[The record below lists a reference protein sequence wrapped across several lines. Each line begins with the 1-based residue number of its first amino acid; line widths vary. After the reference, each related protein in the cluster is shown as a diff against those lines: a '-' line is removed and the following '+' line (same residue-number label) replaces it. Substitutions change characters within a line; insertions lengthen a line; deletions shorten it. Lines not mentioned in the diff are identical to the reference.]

1 MAVTKAKKK
10 VVKKVSHGIA
20 HVVATNNNTRIT
32 ITDQSGAVL
41 TWATAGANNFK
52 GAKKSTPYAATV
64 VADAVGKKVAE
75 MGMKTVD
82 VLMRGIGQGRE
93 SAVRGLANAGL
104 IVQSIT
110 DTTRIPHNGCRPKK
124 VRRVYNIIIYLLA
137 VVGVYVLVMHFA
149 TPTVCI
155 CIILFNFQIGNNLDV
170 KIKKSAD
177 ADFFYYRLH
186 VPQRGLGDGT

>member
-1 MAVTKAKKK
+1 MIYEN
-10 VVKKVSHGIA
+10 G
-20 HVVATNNNTRIT
+20 
-32 ITDQSGAVL
+32 
-41 TWATAGANNFK
+41 TAFLLP
-52 GAKKSTPYAATV
+52 SAATV

-124 VRRVYNIIIYLLA
+124 VRRV
-137 VVGVYVLVMHFA
+137 
-149 TPTVCI
+149 
-155 CIILFNFQIGNNLDV
+155 
-170 KIKKSAD
+170 
-177 ADFFYYRLH
+177 
-186 VPQRGLGDGT
+186 

>member
-93 SAVRGLANAGL
+93 SAVCMFEYTSQSPLRVSISFYL
-104 IVQSIT
+104 IFYRTYIRKRDCSCT
-110 DTTRIPHNGCRPKK
+110 LCTLRNP
-124 VRRVYNIIIYLLA
+124 
-137 VVGVYVLVMHFA
+137 VYVSLYHS
-149 TPTVCI
+149 I
-155 CIILFNFQIGNNLDV
+155 
-170 KIKKSAD
+170 
-177 ADFFYYRLH
+177 
-186 VPQRGLGDGT
+186 

>member
-1 MAVTKAKKK
+1 MGFEALIRRSTKPLAPILLKSAEK
-10 VVKKVSHGIA
+10 SI
-20 HVVATNNNTRIT
+20 
-32 ITDQSGAVL
+32 S
-41 TWATAGANNFK
+41 
-52 GAKKSTPYAATV
+52 AKKSTPYAATV

-124 VRRVYNIIIYLLA
+124 VRRV
-137 VVGVYVLVMHFA
+137 
-149 TPTVCI
+149 
-155 CIILFNFQIGNNLDV
+155 
-170 KIKKSAD
+170 
-177 ADFFYYRLH
+177 
-186 VPQRGLGDGT
+186 

>member
-110 DTTRIPHNGCRPKK
+110 DTTRIPHNGIKYNNISTRGGGCSCMFEYTSQPPLRVSISFYLIFCR
-124 VRRVYNIIIYLLA
+124 IYIHKWGCSCTFCTLRN
-137 VVGVYVLVMHFA
+137 
-149 TPTVCI
+149 PVC
-155 CIILFNFQIGNNLDV
+155 V
-170 KIKKSAD
+170 S
-177 ADFFYYRLH
+177 LH
-186 VPQRGLGDGT
+186 HSI

>member
-1 MAVTKAKKK
+1 MAVTKTKKK
-10 VVKKVSHGIA
+10 VIKKVSHGIA

-32 ITDQSGAVL
+32 ITDPSGAVL

-64 VADAVGKKVAE
+64 VADSVGKKVAE

-104 IVQSIT
+104 VVQSIT

-124 VRRVYNIIIYLLA
+124 VRRV
-137 VVGVYVLVMHFA
+137 
-149 TPTVCI
+149 
-155 CIILFNFQIGNNLDV
+155 
-170 KIKKSAD
+170 
-177 ADFFYYRLH
+177 
-186 VPQRGLGDGT
+186 

>member
-110 DTTRIPHNGCRPKK
+110 D
-124 VRRVYNIIIYLLA
+124 IIYLRA
-137 VVGVYVLVMHFA
+137 VGVARVRFVHVA
-149 TPTVCI
+149 IPTACI
-155 CIILFNFQIGNNLDV
+155 YIILFNFL
-170 KIKKSAD
+170 KSHYAIP
-177 ADFFYYRLH
+177 FTYLCTILFNFSTMYTSQSPLRVSISFYLIF
-186 VPQRGLGDGT
+186 

>member
-1 MAVTKAKKK
+1 MAVTKSKKK

-75 MGMKTVD
+75 MGMQTVD

-124 VRRVYNIIIYLLA
+124 VRRVSFYAFGQNI
-137 VVGVYVLVMHFA
+137 
-149 TPTVCI
+149 
-155 CIILFNFQIGNNLDV
+155 
-170 KIKKSAD
+170 KSPAYWS
-177 ADFFYYRLH
+177 DFFYIVKNTFH
-186 VPQRGLGDGT
+186 KF

>member
-1 MAVTKAKKK
+1 MAVTKSKKK

-32 ITDQSGAVL
+32 ITDQTGAVL

-82 VLMRGIGQGRE
+82 VLMRGIGQGRD
-93 SAVRGLANAGL
+93 GLANAGL

-124 VRRVYNIIIYLLA
+124 VRRV
-137 VVGVYVLVMHFA
+137 
-149 TPTVCI
+149 
-155 CIILFNFQIGNNLDV
+155 
-170 KIKKSAD
+170 
-177 ADFFYYRLH
+177 
-186 VPQRGLGDGT
+186 

>member
-10 VVKKVSHGIA
+10 VIKKVSHGIA

-32 ITDQSGAVL
+32 ITDPSGAVL
-41 TWATAGANNFK
+41 TWANNFK

-124 VRRVYNIIIYLLA
+124 VRRV
-137 VVGVYVLVMHFA
+137 
-149 TPTVCI
+149 
-155 CIILFNFQIGNNLDV
+155 
-170 KIKKSAD
+170 
-177 ADFFYYRLH
+177 
-186 VPQRGLGDGT
+186 